1 MLLDGPFVSV
11 QVLKTIRSFF
21 WSRVSLETGVQRIE
35 NAPGSYRVTSA
46 TISFPTRS

>member
-21 WSRVSLETGVQRIE
+21 WSRVSLKRACNG
-35 NAPGSYRVTSA
+35 
-46 TISFPTRS
+46 